1 MLQRNS
7 AFARLNQITRV
18 KLAERSPLTTYWET
32 WNLEAECS
40 HVSGATF
47 DGTHHG
53 WWVERAKVVQL
64 LNHLNATLLAP
75 TQTIDATPATPVA
88 KPVPKVPVAKTPV
101 LSNHT
106 GDETDTAKVKAT
118 QQVDTGSTTADAEI
132 YASDYKI
139 TVVEPHLLF
148 ASKSCRDS

>member
-32 WNLEAECS
+32 WNLEAECG

-64 LNHLNATLLAP
+64 LNHLNMKLEQPLQP
-75 TQTIDATPATPVA
+75 VLDATPTNQ
-88 KPVPKVPVAKTPV
+88 TD
-101 LSNHT
+101 NNT
-106 GDETDTAKVKAT
+106 GMGDVKAT
-118 QQVDTGSTTADAEI
+118 QQVDTAPTAPGAEI
-132 YASDYKI
+132 YARDYNI
-139 TVVEPHLLF
+139 TVADPFGWLPLIVVVPPRTTVSPPSL
-148 ASKSCRDS
+148 